1 MSIGARERDIF
12 VQFLVE
18 AVSLTM
24 VGGVLGIV
32 VGSAITVGAGHLLGW
47 PMAPSGRAL
56 GIAVATS
63 AAIGTVFGLLPALRA
78 AKLDPIAALRVE

>member
-18 AVSLTM
+18 AVTLTM

-32 VGSAITVGAGHLLGW
+32 VGSAITLGVGHLLSW
-47 PMAPSGRAL
+47 PMAPSARAL

-63 AAIGTVFGLLPALRA
+63 AGIGTIFGLLPAIRA
-78 AKLDPIAALRVE
+78 ARLDPIAALRVE

>member
-24 VGGVLGIV
+24 VGGLLGIV
-32 VGSAITVGAGHLLGW
+32 VGSAITVGVGRLLAW
-47 PMAPSGRAL
+47 PMAPSARAL

-63 AAIGTVFGLLPALRA
+63 GAIGTVFGLLPALRA
-78 AKLDPIAALRVE
+78 ARLDPIAALRVE